1 MKPGTIERR
10 TGPYDP
16 EWYSQD
22 VPAVDRAATA
32 AALDALPVNRWT
44 AIECPKWPKNR
55 MGGGWSTVAFDP
67 DRDQILHLGGGHSS
81 YFGNDVA
88 HYDIAAGRWS
98 IAYPPQFALSYN
110 YDLSGPGPWA
120 FNNAPWGN
128 HNYRAYAYAPTCK
141 RLIYLRGPNHTCVY
155 DPERRAWPVDER
167 IETPWPVSKYT
178 TVVCLSP
185 RGLTAWVQNSNPSS
199 PALFLLEQGRRW
211 TALPVNGDPLPTT
224 VTDGSTSSYDS
235 KRDRLLLTTTTDK
248 EPFGQVWTYELKTGR
263 VTKQNP
269 AGRNVIQGKRFARE
283 AVYLP
288 KQDWL
293 LMGYRLDGAV
303 PIYDVAHNRWSTIE
317 IPGSEFIGRDNTGA
331 SVDLGLTYDARRDL
345 IWAVMCQLK
354 PGALQVLRLDART
367 LSPKILP

>member
-1 MKPGTIERR
+1 M
-10 TGPYDP
+10 
-16 EWYSQD
+16 
-22 VPAVDRAATA
+22 
-32 AALDALPVNRWT
+32 
-44 AIECPKWPKNR
+44 
-55 MGGGWSTVAFDP
+55 
-67 DRDQILHLGGGHSS
+67 
-81 YFGNDVA
+81 
-88 HYDIAAGRWS
+88 
-98 IAYPPQFALSYN
+98 
-110 YDLSGPGPWA
+110 
-120 FNNAPWGN
+120 
-128 HNYRAYAYAPTCK
+128 
-141 RLIYLRGPNHTCVY
+141 
-155 DPERRAWPVDER
+155 
-167 IETPWPVSKYT
+167 
-178 TVVCLSP
+178 
-185 RGLTAWVQNSNPSS
+185 
-199 PALFLLEQGRRW
+199 
-211 TALPVNGDPLPTT
+211 
-224 VTDGSTSSYDS
+224 
-235 KRDRLLLTTTTDK
+235 TTTTDK